1 MPENT
6 ILGNPDDSHINDNP
20 KVNGENTPPAAP
32 PAAPP
37 AGEFDFSGVVAK
49 DGALAENWRDS
60 LPEELRAEKSLENIK
75 DFRHLAQSYV
85 HAQKAIGANRIAI
98 PGEHATAAE
107 MDEFYNALGRPEK
120 ADGYD
125 IKGIQLPKGVE
136 LDDTQLKEF
145 REFAHQNGLSQ
156 KTFEKMIEYDAARAA
171 KQAETAEQNA
181 KLEYDETVAKLK
193 AEFGPKLNDVIL
205 QCNKAM
211 DTFGLKDVLVQHNL
225 LNNYSVIK
233 ALVNIGSKISESKL
247 VDGDRSG
254 IDHTPQRRIDEIVNN
269 PDDPFYKKDHPAH
282 DDRVAEVRRLMDAA
296 NRAAQA

>member
-6 ILGNPDDSHINDNP
+6 ILGNSDDSHINDNP
-20 KVNGENTPPAAP
+20 QVNGENTPPAAP

-125 IKGIQLPKGVE
+125 IKGVQLPKGVE

-145 REFAHQNGLSQ
+145 REFAHRNGLSQ
-156 KTFEKMIEYDAARAA
+156 KAFAAMLEYDASRAA
-171 KQAETAEQNA
+171 KQAEAAAQDA

-193 AEFGPKLNDVIL
+193 AEFGSKLNDTIL
-205 QCNKAM
+205 QCNKAIE
-211 DTFGLKDVLVQHNL
+211 TFGLKEVLAEKGL
-225 LNNYSVIK
+225 LNNYAIIK
-233 ALVNIGSKISESKL
+233 ALVTIGEKISESKL

-254 IDHTPQRRIDEIVNN
+254 IDFPPQSRIDAIVNN

-282 DDRVAEVRRLMDAA
+282 DARVAEVRRLMDAA
-296 NRAAQA
+296 GK